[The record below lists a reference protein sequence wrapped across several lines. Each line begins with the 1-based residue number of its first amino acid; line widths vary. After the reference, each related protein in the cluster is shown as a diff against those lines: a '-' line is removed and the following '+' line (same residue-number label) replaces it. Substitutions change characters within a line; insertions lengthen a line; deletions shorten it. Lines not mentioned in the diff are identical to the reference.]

1 MGGALIFFRIL
12 VFSPICVIIKFM
24 RSTVNTKIS
33 GENLQESRSRIRES
47 IERKIVARFSR
58 GNIRLQQGRYLTQED
73 IDARLRRAL
82 ENAEKYGD

>member
-1 MGGALIFFRIL
+1 
-12 VFSPICVIIKFM
+12 M